1 MTESVFLS
9 VIASVILLLAIV
21 FSCYQDVKRSRKTDK
36 VIRDIRNARR
46 NCKHFKNIEDLF
58 EDLDK

>member
-1 MTESVFLS
+1 MAVLVFII
-9 VIASVILLLAIV
+9 VALLATIV
-21 FSCYQDVKRSRKTDK
+21 FSCCQDIRRSKKTDK